1 MTVNIEA
8 ATAANTVVG
17 LEKKMF
23 FSVDSR
29 SGSDPSNIS
38 DVKFSAMF
46 RILSLY
52 LSTVFFLVLK
62 FFLVTTSQ
70 FNCAVGL
77 SPPAQ

>member
-29 SGSDPSNIS
+29 SGLDPSNIS
-38 DVKFSAMF
+38 EVKFSAMF
-46 RILSLY
+46 LN
-52 LSTVFFLVLK
+52 F
-62 FFLVTTSQ
+62 
-70 FNCAVGL
+70 
-77 SPPAQ
+77 